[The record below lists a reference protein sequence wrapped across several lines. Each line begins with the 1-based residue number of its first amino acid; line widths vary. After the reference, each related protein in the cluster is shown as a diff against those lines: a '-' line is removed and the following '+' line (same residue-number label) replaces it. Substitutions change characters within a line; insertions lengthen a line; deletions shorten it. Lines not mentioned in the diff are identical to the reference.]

1 LLLLLLLLLYIIQI
15 NMKLI
20 NSTFLILMALLST
33 AISSAPASVFV
44 AGKELD
50 TKTNLNPRR
59 LRPQPAWTIFT
70 SKAAKTKANVSMAS
84 NRSNSKSAKN
94 KNKSMAKIFKSKS
107 ARSKRKKVAKSAVA
121 VVRILL

>member
-1 LLLLLLLLLYIIQI
+1 
-15 NMKLI
+15 MKLI
-20 NSTFLILMALLST
+20 NSPFLILMALLST

-70 SKAAKTKANVSMAS
+70 SKAAKPKAAKSKANVSLAS
-84 NRSNSKSAKN
+84 NRSK
-94 KNKSMAKIFKSKS
+94 
-107 ARSKRKKVAKSAVA
+107 
-121 VVRILL
+121 

>member
-1 LLLLLLLLLYIIQI
+1 
-15 NMKLI
+15 MKLI
-20 NSTFLILMALLST
+20 NSPFLILMALLST

-44 AGKELD
+44 TGKELD

-70 SKAAKTKANVSMAS
+70 SKTAKKSKANVSLAS

-94 KNKSMAKIFKSKS
+94 KIMAKIFKRKS
-107 ARSKRKKVAKSAVA
+107 ARSKRKKIAKSAVA

>member
-1 LLLLLLLLLYIIQI
+1 
-15 NMKLI
+15 MKLI
-20 NSTFLILMALLST
+20 NSPFLILMALLRT
-33 AISSAPASVFV
+33 AISSAPASVFVFV

-84 NRSNSKSAKN
+84 NRSNGKSTKN
-94 KNKSMAKIFKSKS
+94 KITAKIFKSKS

-121 VVRILL
+121 AVRILL

>member
-1 LLLLLLLLLYIIQI
+1 
-15 NMKLI
+15 
-20 NSTFLILMALLST
+20 MALLST

-70 SKAAKTKANVSMAS
+70 SKAAKSKAAKSKANVSLVS

-94 KNKSMAKIFKSKS
+94 KIMAKIFKRKS
-107 ARSKRKKVAKSAVA
+107 ARSKRKKIAKSAVA